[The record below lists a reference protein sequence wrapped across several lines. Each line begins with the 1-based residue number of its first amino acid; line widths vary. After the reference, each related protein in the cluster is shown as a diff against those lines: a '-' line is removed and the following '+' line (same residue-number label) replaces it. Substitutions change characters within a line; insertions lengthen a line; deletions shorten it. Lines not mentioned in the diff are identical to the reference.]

1 VDYQNQPSAHSIM
14 KYRWFA
20 AMQVNAKPR
29 AAGRKPFLKPPK
41 DYKRSAST
49 LPVDGASLYV
59 LHFLQCMHALLIKD
73 D

>member
-1 VDYQNQPSAHSIM
+1 M

-29 AAGRKPFLKPPK
+29 AAGRKRFLKPPK
-41 DYKRSAST
+41 EYKRSAST

-59 LHFLQCMHALLIKD
+59 LHFFAVYACPAD
-73 D
+73 